1 MMELLLPALFTVFAW
16 WFSTGAILYLD
27 GLPPRT
33 FRLSLAGASLLA
45 LLALWG
51 LVATSGDGSVT
62 GTYLAFVCAL
72 MVWAWQEM
80 AFLMGLVTGPRRT
93 HSRPGASGLRRFAD
107 ALMAILHHELAIV
120 GGAALVI
127 AATWGGENLVGLWT
141 YLLLWVMRL
150 SAKLN
155 LFLGVPNLAEEF
167 LPDHL
172 TYLQSYFRR
181 RPMNLLL
188 PFSVT
193 GGTIGTV
200 LLFQAATADGA
211 SAADIAGFTFL
222 ATMLALA
229 VIEHWFLVLPIP
241 SVLLWAWS
249 LRADSHGEAPRAWT
263 ASMHG
268 PYDPNGLRDVLDAAR
283 QGEFGDVENISGS
296 VRAAG
301 GWVEFYATAGG
312 ATITACT
319 PPASAEARVT
329 AVGRRIDHDRLLAAL
344 AACARP
350 SPAPTAAG

>member
-1 MMELLLPALFTVFAW
+1 MELLLPALFTVFAW

-33 FRLSLAGASLLA
+33 FRASLAGASILS

-51 LVATSGDGSVT
+51 LAATADDSTVSGA
-62 GTYLAFVCAL
+62 YLAFLCAL

-80 AFLMGLVTGPRRT
+80 AFLMGLVAGPRRT
-93 HSRPGASGLRRFAD
+93 PSAPGAAGFRRFAD
-107 ALMAILHHELAIV
+107 AVMAILHHELALLA
-120 GGAALVI
+120 GAALVA

-141 YLLLWVMRL
+141 YLLLWTMRL

-172 TYLQSYFRR
+172 AYLQSYFRR
-181 RPMNLLL
+181 SPMNLLFPL
-188 PFSVT
+188 SVT
-193 GGTIGTV
+193 AGTIGTV
-200 LLFQAATADGA
+200 LLFQAALAEGS
-211 SAADIAGFTFL
+211 SAAATAGFTFL

-249 LRADSHGEAPRAWT
+249 LRKDARGEARRAWT
-263 ASMHG
+263 AAMQG
-268 PYDPNGLRDVLDAAR
+268 PCDAEGLRGVLDAAR
-283 QGEFGDVENISGS
+283 LGAFGEVENISGS

-319 PPASAEARVT
+319 PPPSDEARVT
-329 AVGRRIDHDRLLAAL
+329 AVGRRIDHVRLLAAL
-344 AACARP
+344 AACAHP
-350 SPAPTAAG
+350 PTTLPAAG